1 MEELEIEFKNLIDYP
16 VYDRLRNTYFK
27 EAAVI
32 TQTNFYIDNAHEEI
46 AAARIALRI
55 RDTGDSLMMT
65 LKIPQEIGNME
76 YHGEIHP
83 AILDE
88 EHIDENQ
95 LPENIR
101 QQLESH
107 GIALDSLS
115 IVGALSTERREI
127 PYDGGLLV
135 LDASH
140 YLDTED
146 FELEY
151 EVSDYES
158 GLEKFETFLSQQGIQ
173 SKKPLNKI
181 QRFYARH
188 KALTSKSLS

>member
-32 TQTNFYIDNAHEEI
+32 TQTNFYIDNTHEEI

-65 LKIPQEIGNME
+65 LKVPQEVGIME
-76 YHGEIHP
+76 YYGKINP
-83 AILDE
+83 TMLDD
-88 EHIDENQ
+88 EHINQ
-95 LPENIR
+95 HEFPDNIR
-101 QQLESH
+101 QQLESR
-107 GIALDSLS
+107 GIDVDSLY

>member
-16 VYDRLRNTYFK
+16 VYNRLRNTYFK

-32 TQTNFYIDNAHEEI
+32 TQTNFYIDNVHEEI

-65 LKIPQEIGNME
+65 LKVPQEVGIME
-76 YHGEIHP
+76 YHGSINP
-83 AILDE
+83 SMLNE
-88 EHIDENQ
+88 EHINETQ
-95 LPENIR
+95 LPVNIR
-101 QQLESH
+101 QQLEAH
-107 GIALDSLS
+107 NIAVDSLY

-127 PYDGGLLV
+127 PYDDGLLV

-188 KALTSKSLS
+188 KALTNKSLS